1 MKYPERS
8 NYNKLFPLRQLSVC
22 VCVCVPAAMV
32 SGSNVALQVVRRGR
46 LGVVSVSWATAGLP
60 GNSNGDITPPTGSIL
75 LGPQERSST
84 INLTVRHTPSCV
96 IYFFTF
102 DVYEVLLL

>member
-1 MKYPERS
+1 
-8 NYNKLFPLRQLSVC
+8 
-22 VCVCVPAAMV
+22 MV

-96 IYFFTF
+96 IYFSLLMSMRFYFCKHF
-102 DVYEVLLL
+102 DDIVEHNTLSYKS